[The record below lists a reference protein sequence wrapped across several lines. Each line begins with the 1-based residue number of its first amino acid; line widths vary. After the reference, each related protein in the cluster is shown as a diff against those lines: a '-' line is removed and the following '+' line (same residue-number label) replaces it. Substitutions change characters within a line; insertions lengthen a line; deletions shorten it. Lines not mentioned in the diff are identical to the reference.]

1 MMQTFKL
8 LAFLWIAVLLTS
20 CATTGATSESDSA
33 SVEREYAA
41 ALEGEQRRVSEPA
54 PIASG
59 EDVQEVQEAQEA
71 EKLGVHM
78 GLALG
83 LGALNEVVKDQLQAE
98 LIGLIGGADG
108 SFSIAGRQIP
118 LGIDSDLV
126 DLQIS
131 PDDACQTC
139 LRVSGKLAGK
149 VDFDL
154 PLTRGASED
163 DYGSKF
169 SLVAPLQFVRGAD
182 GGALLR
188 FDTAQIVRLG
198 GLFVE
203 TKIEGLP
210 SKVQPLLRKGLDKA
224 FSEELLSNLEPID
237 LVTVPTLPL
246 GIDGLEVLP
255 SALSLETETNTL
267 FMGVATN
274 LAGIDGDID
283 GMARLGTGD
292 AAAVGVHLQVLAHA
306 LTLKMRNGEI
316 ARRYDLDGTANPE
329 GSAHVV
335 IRGLRAKPPS
345 HPEAGSELVLDFE
358 IFNFGA
364 SGRTF
369 RAPLSAHIRLPNGD
383 EGAYVDRVELSE
395 RDAAERG
402 PSAVADWAY
411 ADLLDSALELVDQV
425 TQTHGVDIA
434 SRNLFVGMHRVQVG
448 TRSLTSFAGAS
459 DAP

>member
-1 MMQTFKL
+1 MMQISKL
-8 LAFLWIAVLLTS
+8 LTLLWLAVLLTS

-41 ALEGEQRRVSEPA
+41 ALEGEERRVSEPSPVA
-54 PIASG
+54 PG
-59 EDVQEVQEAQEA
+59 ERARES

-78 GLALG
+78 GFALRR
-83 LGALNEVVKDQLQAE
+83 GALKEVVKDQLAAE

-108 SFSIAGRQIP
+108 SFSIAGQKIP

-126 DLQIS
+126 DIQIS
-131 PDDACQTC
+131 ADEACETC

-154 PLTRGASED
+154 PLTRKSSED
-163 DYGSKF
+163 DYESEF

-188 FDTAQIVRLG
+188 FDTARLARLG

-203 TKIEGLP
+203 SKIDGLP

-224 FSEELLSNLEPID
+224 FSEALLSNFEPVD

-246 GIDGLEVLP
+246 GIEGLEILP
-255 SALSLETETNTL
+255 SVLSLETETNTL

-306 LTLKMRNGEI
+306 LTLKMRDGEI
-316 ARRYDLDGTANPE
+316 ARRYDLDGAASPE
-329 GSAHVV
+329 GSAHVIV
-335 IRGLRAKPPS
+335 RGLRAEPS
-345 HPEAGSELVLDFE
+345 SDPEGPSELVLDFE
-358 IFNFGA
+358 IFNFGD
-364 SGRTF
+364 SGPAFRTP
-369 RAPLSAHIRLPNGD
+369 ASAHIRTPTGS
-383 EGAYVDRVELSE
+383 EGAYVHRVEFSD
-395 RDAAERG
+395 RDAADPAPISLEG
-402 PSAVADWAY
+402 WKQAGF
-411 ADLLDSALELVDQV
+411 LDATRELVDQV
-425 TQTHGVDIA
+425 TQSHGVDIA
-434 SRNLFVGMHRVQVG
+434 SRNLFVGMHRVHVG
-448 TRSLTSFAGAS
+448 TRSLTAFAGAS